1 MPADLP
7 AGPTTRFGSWRKWL
21 RWLWLEQSLLLALAL
36 LVIALSFLTWDQ
48 QATSGAAAGQALAV
62 RVSWQL
68 KPEGRVAILTGSTPA
83 DLAFLEALEKELET
97 RHVTIAAR
105 ASGEPSAA
113 LKALRAAE
121 AKGEK
126 IDLIAASDVAAS
138 WSGVQKW
145 AARQKPET
153 VGLEVQPTPILV
165 PQPYY
170 WPNFLKTSNLLN
182 ISNQI
187 AVIAIIAI
195 GMTMVI
201 VTGGVDL
208 SVGSQIA
215 LSAVISTLLIRYF
228 GAEQASV
235 LTVLLCSL
243 AAIGVCAT
251 LGLVSGSFVTLLG
264 VPSFIVTLAVMLL
277 ADGFAYNVS
286 AGATINEVPS
296 AFTWLGK
303 GTTLGRLPNSAV
315 LMVILYVIA
324 HIVMTRTVFGR
335 HLYAVGGNQQAAW
348 LCGVPVKRVTIAAFV
363 ICGALAGLG
372 GVLMASQLGAGSPN
386 FGAKHELLVIAA
398 VVVGGTSLAGG
409 RGTMGGT
416 LIGALILAVIANGM
430 NLIGLESKRQQIVL
444 GLVILTAVVLDKNKR
459 A

>member
-1 MPADLP
+1 MPADAP
-7 AGPTTRFGSWRKWL
+7 AAPSSPQNSLWQRL
-21 RWLWLEQSLLLALAL
+21 RWFWREQSLLLALAL
-36 LVIALSFLTWDQ
+36 LVIVLSVLTWDR
-48 QATSGAAAGQALAV
+48 QATSGAAAGEELARQV
-62 RVSWQL
+62 AFRWR
-68 KPEGRVAILTGSTPA
+68 EGEQVAILAGATPTERAFVNAFETELAARKIPVAAKATGEPA
-83 DLAFLEALEKELET
+83 DALD
-97 RHVTIAAR
+97 
-105 ASGEPSAA
+105 
-113 LKALRAAE
+113 ALRATEVNGQRA
-121 AKGEK
+121 G
-126 IDLIAASDVAAS
+126 LIAASDVAAS

-145 AARQKPET
+145 AARQEPSP
-153 VGLEVQPTPILV
+153 VPIFV

-170 WPNFLKTSNLLN
+170 WPNFLKTSNLLD

-215 LSAVISTLLIRYF
+215 LSAVICTLLIRYF

-235 LTVLLCSL
+235 LTTILCSL
-243 AAIGVCAT
+243 AAILVCAS

-277 ADGFAYNVS
+277 ADGIAYNVS
-286 AGATINEVPS
+286 AGATINEVPP

-303 GTTLGRLPNSAV
+303 GTTLGRVPNSAV
-315 LMVILYVIA
+315 LMLILYVIA
-324 HIVMTRTVFGR
+324 HMVMTRTVFGR

-459 A
+459 AS